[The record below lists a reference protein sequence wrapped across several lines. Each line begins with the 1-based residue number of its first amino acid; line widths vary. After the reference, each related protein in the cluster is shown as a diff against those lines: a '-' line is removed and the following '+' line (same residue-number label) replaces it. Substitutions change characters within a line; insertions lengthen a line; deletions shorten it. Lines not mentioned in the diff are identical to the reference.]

1 MYTQTLRQLLL
12 IVHLSGLILMV
23 GTTVASFVTF
33 RAFRNRFN
41 IKSESAAGLLQL
53 LSNLA
58 PVKGIGGIL
67 LIISGIGLTY
77 ITGWVFLHMLWLQ
90 LKLSLIL
97 LLPLNEILIG
107 NKQQKKLKTAFFEN
121 NPDSTAVIKMTIP
134 KIAVFYTIQ
143 LLLFLGIIVVA
154 VLKFN

>member
-1 MYTQTLRQLLL
+1 MYPQILRQLL
-12 IVHLSGLILMV
+12 IIMHLSGLILMV

-33 RAFRNRFN
+33 SAFRNRFN
-41 IKSESAAGLLQL
+41 IKSESATGLLQL
-53 LSNLA
+53 LLKLD
-58 PVKGIGGIL
+58 PIKGIGGIL

-90 LKLSLIL
+90 VKLSLIL

-107 NKQQKKLKTAFFEN
+107 KKQLKKLKTAFFEN
-121 NPDSTAVIKMTIP
+121 NSDSTTVIKMTLP
-134 KIAVFYTIQ
+134 KIALFYTIQ

>member
-12 IVHLSGLILMV
+12 IMHLSGLILMV

-33 RAFRNRFN
+33 RAFTKRFN
-41 IKSESAAGLLQL
+41 LKSETSTGLLQL

-67 LIISGIGLTY
+67 LIISGIGLTF
-77 ITGWVFLHMLWLQ
+77 ITGGVFLHMLWLQ
-90 LKLSLIL
+90 LKLSVIL

-107 NKQQKKLKTAFFEN
+107 NKQQKKLTTAFFEN
-121 NPDSTAVIKMTIP
+121 NPDSTTVVKMTIP
-134 KIAVFYTIQ
+134 KIALFYTIQ
-143 LLLFLGIIVVA
+143 LLLFLAIIVLA